1 MGLAGLWGQTGDI
14 RHPRPVQRSDLH
26 LHLLQNSAQTPTT
39 HMYTLRTALGV
50 LSTSSVTTSGT
61 AHDTPGQRVRPRFI
75 LIAKLCGLACLSC

>member
-1 MGLAGLWGQTGDI
+1 MSLAGLWGQTQDI
-14 RHPRPVQRSDLH
+14 RHPMPVQCSDLH
-26 LHLLQNSAQTPTT
+26 PHPLQNPARPPTT

-50 LSTSSVTTSGT
+50 LSTSSVPTSGT